1 MVNVQDTAIW
11 EAAPATPG
19 RARALVEQLLRRNG
33 FAELVP
39 TATLLTSEVVTNAVL
54 HVGGTIFVRVM
65 CRPSGVRVEVE
76 DTSEQVPVPG
86 DPSHLSASGRGLEL
100 VDALATDWG
109 AIREGAGKIV
119 WFELTGEA
127 APRASND

>member
-1 MVNVQDTAIW
+1 MVSVQDAAIW

-19 RARALVEQLLRRNG
+19 RARALVEQLLRRSG

-54 HVGGTIFVRVM
+54 HVGGTISVRVM

-86 DPSHLSASGRGLEL
+86 DPSRSSTSGRGLQL
-100 VDALATDWG
+100 VEALATDWG
-109 AIREGAGKIV
+109 ATREGVGKIV
-119 WFELTGEA
+119 WFELTAGA